1 MQFKI
6 VSGSLD
12 IIQSF
17 PSVLFVEKGYEASD
31 YYNKSLTP
39 SIIEIIKKFS
49 DARNFKAESN
59 SSLVVDAII
68 DGKQL
73 TIVLVGLGDAEKVGF
88 HELMLSAG
96 TASRK
101 CSELRIA
108 ECSVVL
114 PELNSL
120 PSGAVSRA
128 VSTGFQ
134 LASYEFGRY
143 KTPTED
149 KVELGTVN
157 IITLSPDTTTEVAD
171 GVKMGEQVS
180 KAICF
185 ARDLGNEPSNVV
197 TPTYLADIARQ
208 IADRNGL
215 ELEVWDRARI
225 ESEKFGLLS
234 AVARGSKQ
242 EPRFIH
248 LTYKHTEA
256 TKTIALVG
264 KGITFDTGGYNL
276 KGGGSMESMKDD
288 MSGAADVL
296 AAIDCISAMGI
307 AVNVHALVPSTENC
321 IGGNAIHPG
330 DIFRA
335 YSGKMVEINNT
346 DAEGRLILADAVAY
360 ARSLGVDEMVDLAT
374 LTGACVTALGTHI
387 SGMVSNNDDL
397 ADSLLSASV
406 GCGEKL
412 YRLPL
417 DKVYMD
423 ELKSNVA
430 DLKNC
435 GGRQAG
441 VIVGGLFIGEFVGD
455 THWAH
460 IDLSAA
466 TLDGDTAIA
475 RKGSSGAGVGTL
487 VEYVLRN
494 EKVS

>member
-1 MQFKI
+1 MRFEI
-6 VSGSLD
+6 VTSSIGADQSVP
-12 IIQSF
+12 II
-17 PSVLFVEKGYEASD
+17 LFVTKGYETSE
-31 YYNKSLTP
+31 YLKKSLTS
-39 SIIEIIKKFS
+39 SILDTVIKLS
-49 DARNFKAESN
+49 EARNFKAEPKT
-59 SSLVVDAII
+59 SLVVDAFIE
-68 DGKQL
+68 GKQL
-73 TIVLVGLGDAEKVGF
+73 TVILIGLGEAEKVDF
-88 HELMLSAG
+88 HELMYSAG

-101 CSELRIA
+101 CTELRLS

-114 PELNSL
+114 PELTSL
-120 PSGAVSRA
+120 TTKKIARA
-128 VSTGFQ
+128 ISTGFV
-134 LASYEFGRY
+134 LANYEFVRY
-143 KTPTED
+143 KTPKEE
-149 KVELGTVN
+149 KIELGTVK
-157 IITLSPDTTTEVAD
+157 ILLLDPAITAEATS
-171 GVKMGEQVS
+171 GVELGEQVS

-185 ARDLGNEPSNVV
+185 ARDLANEPSNVV

-208 IADRNGL
+208 IAERNGL
-215 ELEVWDRARI
+215 ELEIWDRARI
-225 ESEKFGLLS
+225 ESENFGLLA

-242 EPRFIH
+242 EPRFIR
-248 LTYKHTEA
+248 LSYKHPKA

-276 KGGGSMESMKDD
+276 KGGGGMDTMKDD

-330 DIFRA
+330 DIFKA
-335 YSGKMVEINNT
+335 FSGKMVEINNT
-346 DAEGRLILADAVAY
+346 DAEGRLILSDAVAY
-360 ARSLGVDEMVDLAT
+360 ACKLGVDEIVDLAT

-387 SGMVSNNDDL
+387 SGMVSNNDTL
-397 ADSLLSASV
+397 ANDLLSASSE
-406 GCGEKL
+406 CGEKL

-423 ELKSNVA
+423 ELKSTVA

-441 VIVGGLFIGEFVGD
+441 VIVGGLFIGEFVGE

-466 TLDGDTAIA
+466 TLEGDTAIA

-494 EKVS
+494 EKIS